1 MKKILILGANS
12 YIGTSFIITL
22 QPNIPD
28 NIRQISSACGEMPGK
43 L

>member
-22 QPNIPD
+22 QQNITD
-28 NIRQISSACGEMPGK
+28 NTRQILSV
-43 L
+43 